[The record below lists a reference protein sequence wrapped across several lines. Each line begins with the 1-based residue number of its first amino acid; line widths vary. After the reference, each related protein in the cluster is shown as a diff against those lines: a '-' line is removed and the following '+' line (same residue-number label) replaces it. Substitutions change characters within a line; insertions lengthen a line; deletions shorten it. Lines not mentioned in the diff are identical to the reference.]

1 MAAET
6 SLRPHDVM
14 RLINLD
20 RAERLLEDP
29 SIWLCLTCETCS
41 ARCPNQVEPARVIDG
56 VRELAWRR
64 GAQGAPKEVRA
75 FHRAF
80 LKQIRKHGRL
90 FEFGLILGYKFRSGH
105 LFQDV
110 ATAPGMMSRG
120 KLGFAPQNI
129 AGAEDVRGIFARCE
143 AAEEEGA

>member
-6 SLRPHDVM
+6 TLRPHDVM

-20 RAERLLEDP
+20 RAERLLGDP

-41 ARCPNQVEPARVIDG
+41 ARCPNEVEPARIIDG
-56 VRELAWRR
+56 VRELAWKQ
-64 GAQGAPKEVRA
+64 GAQGAPREVKA
-75 FHRAF
+75 FHSAF
-80 LKQIRKHGRL
+80 LTQIRKHGRL

-110 ATAPGMMSRG
+110 ATAPGMLSRG
-120 KLGFAPQNI
+120 KLGFAPSNI
-129 AGAEDVRGIFARCE
+129 TGAGEVRAIFERC
-143 AAEEEGA
+143 AAEEGKA